1 MNNQLNR
8 RNFLSA
14 LGLTAAGTFAM
25 ATPLAA
31 IKPQDDK
38 FNPLPKVSDLKITDV
53 KTYKLARAI
62 LIKLET
68 NTDIN
73 GWGEASSNSR
83 PVIEAFIHD
92 KLKKVV
98 IGQDPFN
105 VEPLWDRLFWG
116 EHDLG
121 PAGALPYAIAGLDLA
136 MWDIKGKV
144 LNVPVYRLLGGC
156 YRKEMPAYCGIPL
169 NGGKV
174 SVEEAIERA
183 QKVVALG
190 FKVIKLRMQ
199 IREYNLDP
207 IPDPTIP
214 YYTALRKALPDEVEI
229 FVDPNE
235 GYTAARAIQVGK
247 ELQNMGMK
255 YYESPCPLED
265 HRDLAEVVRAMDIP
279 VMAGEKCYTR
289 WQMRDLILEANPD
302 IIQPD
307 VIKAGGITEV
317 KKIAALGQ
325 TFFKALVLHNTK
337 PTLGTAASL
346 HVMASISNAGP
357 FLEFV
362 ELDSYRE
369 VLSVFDTQI
378 AFKDGKLLLPE
389 LPGLGLVI
397 NEKRVEKLAK

>member
-1 MNNQLNR
+1 MKNQINR
-8 RNFLSA
+8 RNFLST
-14 LGLTAAGTFAM
+14 LGLSAVGTAAM
-25 ATPLAA
+25 ATPIASISL
-31 IKPQDDK
+31 QYDK
-38 FNPLPKVSDLKITDV
+38 FNPLPKVSDIKITNV
-53 KTYKLARAI
+53 KTYRVARGI
-62 LIKLET
+62 IIKLET
-68 NTDIN
+68 NLGID
-73 GWGEASSNSR
+73 GWGESSSNSR

-92 KLKKVV
+92 KLKNVV

-121 PAGALPYAIAGLDLA
+121 PAGALPYAVAGLDLA

-144 LNVPVYRLLGGC
+144 LQLPVYRLLGGC
-156 YRKEMPAYCGIPL
+156 YRKELPAYCGIPL
-169 NGGKV
+169 SGGKV
-174 SVEEAIERA
+174 PVEEAIERA
-183 QKVVALG
+183 MKVVDLG

-207 IPDPTIP
+207 IPDPTIK
-214 YYTALRKALPDEVEI
+214 YYAALRKVLPEAVEL

-247 ELQNMGMK
+247 ELQSMGMK
-255 YYESPCPLED
+255 YYESPCSLEN

-289 WQMRDLILEANPD
+289 WQIRDLILEANPD

-307 VIKAGGITEV
+307 VIKAGGITEM

-325 TFFKALVLHNTK
+325 AFFKAMALHNTK

-357 FLEFV
+357 FLEYV

-369 VLSVFDTQI
+369 VMSVFDTHV
-378 AFKDGKLLLPE
+378 AFKNGKLQLPE
-389 LPGLGLVI
+389 SPGLGLVI
-397 NEKRVEKLAK
+397 NEKRLEKVAR